1 MAKIPDEELKKAFS
15 ELHNKVLSTRQRL
28 KVADMQIE
36 NINRHNLRVSLT
48 RSELK
53 QLPENTKTYES
64 VGRMF
69 LLQDMNTIMEDL
81 DKRTKLADG
90 KIKALNNQKTYL
102 QKDLKESEDNI
113 REMVQKRQKQDS

>member
-15 ELHNKVLSTRQRL
+15 ELHNKVVSTRQLL